1 VLSKKKT
8 STIKTAR
15 TMPASFYRSQDLYER
30 SKDEIFA
37 RSWQFVGDTD
47 SMVTAQGANN
57 VIPFSI
63 LADCLDE
70 PCILILENEK
80 GAIEH
85 EALKNRALEALESS
99 ALKDSAQSVQLNCF
113 SNVCTHRGSVLVE
126 SACQAS
132 TMRCRYHG
140 RRFGLDGC
148 FVSAPGFEQAEN
160 FPTTQDNLAKI
171 PMERWGKFLFA
182 SIDPAFELSELIG
195 EMKSRLDFL
204 PLDQFQ
210 FSPELSKDYF
220 INANWALSVD
230 NYLEGL
236 HVPYVHPSLA
246 TLLDTMA
253 YRTELMPYGNV
264 QIGVATREE
273 DAFDLPASSPDHGQ
287 LIAAYYYW
295 LYPNMMFNFYPWGLS
310 INVVMPQSHK
320 TTRVRFLTY
329 VWRPERFGNYS
340 VESIN
345 QTEMEDEEV
354 VHAVQRGIQSRAYQ
368 SGRYSPTWEAGVH
381 QFHQLIG
388 KSLSL

>member
-1 VLSKKKT
+1 MKAKNESRPRREDPLEKDESK
-8 STIKTAR
+8 TIKTAR

-30 SKDEIFA
+30 SRDEIFA
-37 RSWQFVGDTD
+37 RSWQFIGDTN
-47 SMVTAQGANN
+47 SLLSGSVEAN
-57 VIPFSI
+57 VVPFTI
-63 LADCLDE
+63 LEGCLDE
-70 PCILILENEK
+70 PCILIRNQ
-80 GAIEH
+80 
-85 EALKNRALEALESS
+85 
-99 ALKDSAQSVQLNCF
+99 DSAKFQCY

-126 SACQAS
+126 KACQVS
-132 TMRCRYHG
+132 SMRCRYHG

-160 FPTTQDNLAKI
+160 FPSERDNLAKI
-171 PMERWGKFLFA
+171 PMEQWGQFHFA
-182 SIDPAFELSELIG
+182 SINPAFELDELIG
-195 EMKSRLDFL
+195 AMKKRLEFL
-204 PLDQFQ
+204 PIDQFK

-220 INANWALSVD
+220 INANWALYVD

-236 HVPYVHPSLA
+236 HVPFVHPSLA
-246 TLLDTMA
+246 TLLDTKS
-253 YRTELMPYGNV
+253 YRTELLPYGNV
-264 QIGVATREE
+264 QIGVAANAE

-310 INVVMPQSHK
+310 INIITPQSHK

-340 VESIN
+340 TESIN

-368 SGRYSPTWEAGVH
+368 SGRYSPTWEAGVY

-388 KSLSL
+388 KSLNF